1 MIPTTDAARAGT
13 RVVGDGALVG
23 AVVNAVGGL
32 PAAAAAACIVPPIP
46 PATPLAELSDE
57 RLTVDVADTLDTIL
71 VQVQH
76 ECDRLRGGGRLVFV
90 LPHAPLMGA
99 SGSVAASAV
108 VGGLLSMARTLAI
121 ELARDAVTVNTVALD
136 AASPCSSALA
146 AQLRTLLGPGGETV
160 TGQEIYLTAG
170 SDLGR
175 LRP

>member
-1 MIPTTDAARAGT
+1 MNPTTEARVVT
-13 RVVGDGALVG
+13 RVVGEGALVA
-23 AVVNAVGGL
+23 AVVDALGVVR
-32 PAAAAAACIVPPIP
+32 AAAASACIVPPMP

-57 RLTVDVADTLDTIL
+57 RLAADVGDALDTLL
-71 VQVQH
+71 VQVQR

-99 SGSVAASAV
+99 SGSAAASAV
-108 VGGLLSMARTLAI
+108 AGGLLSMARTLAI
-121 ELARDAVTVNTVALD
+121 ELARDTVTVNTVAVD
-136 AASPCSSALA
+136 ASNAGGSALS
-146 AQLRTLLGPGGETV
+146 AQLAALLGPGGETI

>member
-1 MIPTTDAARAGT
+1 MSRTTEAKVMT
-13 RVVGDGALVG
+13 TVVGDGALVA
-23 AVVNAVGGL
+23 AVVDAISAARAV
-32 PAAAAAACIVPPIP
+32 AASACIVPPIP
-46 PATPLAELSDE
+46 PVTPLAEE
-57 RLTVDVADTLDTIL
+57 RLAMDVGDTLETVL
-71 VQVQH
+71 VQVQQ

-108 VGGLLSMARTLAI
+108 AGGLLSMARTLAI

-136 AASPCSSALA
+136 PASPCGSALS
-146 AQLRTLLGPGGETV
+146 AQLRTLLGPGGEAI

>member
-1 MIPTTDAARAGT
+1 MIPTTEAPVT
-13 RVVGDGALVG
+13 RVVGEGALVG
-23 AVVNAVGGL
+23 AVVDALGGL
-32 PAAAAAACIVPPIP
+32 WAIAASACMVPPIP

-57 RLTVDVADTLDTIL
+57 RLAADVGDTLDTVL
-71 VQVQH
+71 AQVQR

-99 SGSVAASAV
+99 SNSVAASAV
-108 VGGLLSMARTLAI
+108 AGGLLSMARTLAI
-121 ELARDAVTVNTVALD
+121 ELARDAVTVNTVAVD
-136 AASPCSSALA
+136 ASNAGGSALS
-146 AQLRTLLGPGGETV
+146 AQLAAFLGPGGETV